1 MRVFANKY
9 SEQYLS
15 AYFIITI
22 HNVSVPQDLHEEYS
36 TRHSAQNRDTMG
48 SHIVMIK
55 LCALKDCPDYYSI
68 MVTFC
73 HDLNIGESAVVLWN
87 KTKVL

>member
-1 MRVFANKY
+1 MLCTKLGHYGTEMV
-9 SEQYLS
+9 
-15 AYFIITI
+15 
-22 HNVSVPQDLHEEYS
+22 
-36 TRHSAQNRDTMG
+36 
-48 SHIVMIK
+48 HIVMMK
-55 LCALKDCPDYYSI
+55 LCALKDCPDYLQYNSI